1 MTEPMHTKQHTIQKA
16 VTVSGVGLHTGA
28 IVNMTFKPAPIDFGI
43 KYQRIDLENK
53 PIIEADCDLVVDCS
67 RGTTIEK
74 NGARVSTIEHGLA
87 ALVGLQIDNVLIEI
101 DGPETPIMDG
111 SALPF
116 IQALESVG
124 LAEQNALR
132 NYFEIPHGI
141 TFIDEEKNIDLV
153 ILPLNDYRVSVMVD
167 YNSPVLGTQYSSLNN
182 INQFVKE
189 IAPCRTFVFLH
200 ELEMLFKA
208 NLIKGG
214 DINNA
219 IVIVDRLVKDDELN
233 YLAGLFN
240 KEKIEVKKEGILNN
254 IDLRFPNEMARHKL
268 LDVMGDLALVGRPIK
283 GQVLAARPGHASN
296 VALAKKIKK
305 AMLEAGRN
313 QSPKYDP
320 SLPPVMDVNKIYS
333 LLPHTYPF
341 KLVDKI
347 IHLNENTVVS
357 VKNVTINEPFFQ
369 GHFPGNPVMPGVL
382 QIEAMA
388 QTGGILA
395 MNTVE
400 DPENYWTYFLSI
412 DNAKFRKMVTPGDT
426 LIFKCEIKEPIK
438 RGIMK
443 MTGQAYVAGNLVCEA
458 TLTAAIVRKDK

>member
-1 MTEPMHTKQHTIQKA
+1 MHTHQHTIKSP
-16 VTVSGVGLHTGA
+16 VLVSGIGLHTGA
-28 IVNMTFKPAPIDFGI
+28 IVNMTFMPAPANHGI
-43 KYQRIDLENK
+43 KYQRIDLEGQ

-87 ALVGLQIDNVLIEI
+87 ALVGLQIDNVLIQI

-124 LAEQNALR
+124 IEEQNALR

-141 TFIDEEKNIDLV
+141 TFIDEDKKIDIV

-167 YNSPVLGTQYSSLNN
+167 YNSPVLGTQYASLNN
-182 INQFVKE
+182 IDQFVKE

-214 DINNA
+214 DIDNA
-219 IVIVDRLVKDDELN
+219 IVIVDRVKDDELD

-240 KEKIEVKKEGILNN
+240 KEKIEVKQEGILNN

-305 AMLEAGRN
+305 AMLEASRN

-320 SLPPVMDVNKIYS
+320 SLPPVMDVNKIYKI
-333 LLPHTYPF
+333 LPHAYPF

-347 IHLNENTVVS
+347 IHLNESTVVS
-357 VKNVTINEPFFQ
+357 VKNVTINEPFFE

-412 DNAKFRKMVTPGDT
+412 DNAKFRRMVTPGDT
-426 LIFKCEIKEPIK
+426 VIFKCEMKEPIK

-443 MTGQAYVAGNLVCEA
+443 MSGEAYVAGNLVCEA

>member
-1 MTEPMHTKQHTIQKA
+1 MHTHQHTIKA
-16 VTVSGVGLHTGA
+16 PVLVSGIGLHTGA
-28 IVNMTFKPAPIDFGI
+28 IVNMTFTPAPVNHGI
-43 KYQRIDLENK
+43 KYQRIDLEGQ

-87 ALVGLQIDNVLIEI
+87 ALVGLQIDNVLIKI

-116 IQALESVG
+116 IKALESVG
-124 LAEQNALR
+124 IEEQNALR

-141 TFIDEEKNIDLV
+141 TFVDEDKNIDLV

-167 YNSPVLGTQYSSLNN
+167 YNSPVLGTQYASLNN
-182 INQFVKE
+182 IDQFIKE

-214 DINNA
+214 DIDNA

-305 AMLEAGRN
+305 AMLEASRN

-320 SLPPVMDVNKIYS
+320 SLPPVMDVNQIYS
-333 LLPHTYPF
+333 VLPHAYPF

-347 IHLNENTVVS
+347 IHLNEDTVVS
-357 VKNVTINEPFFQ
+357 VKNVTINEPFFE

-438 RGIMK
+438 RGIIK

-458 TLTAAIVRKDK
+458 SLTAAIVRKDK